1 MYQLIKRI
9 IKIVLVLFAIALIL
23 DLQYEGRSIRQWSKE
38 YGLKASGWVFN
49 QGKSLVG
56 KDLKDLTPSS
66 LPKLENTLKSLGD
79 GFKSN
84 DPNEDV
90 KKNLEGDKQDPSKDQ
105 TKKAETSKSNLTHLD
120 QLTDQDRAKLKAL
133 LEKKSKEK
141 SQATSL

>member
-38 YGLKASGWVFN
+38 YGLKASAWVFN
-49 QGKSLVG
+49 QSKSLVG
-56 KDLKDLTPSS
+56 KDLKDLTPPS

-84 DPNEDV
+84 DQSDDV

-105 TKKAETSKSNLTHLD
+105 SKKAESSKANVTKLD
-120 QLTDQDRAKLKAL
+120 QHTEEDRAKLKAL

-141 SQATSL
+141 PQASSL